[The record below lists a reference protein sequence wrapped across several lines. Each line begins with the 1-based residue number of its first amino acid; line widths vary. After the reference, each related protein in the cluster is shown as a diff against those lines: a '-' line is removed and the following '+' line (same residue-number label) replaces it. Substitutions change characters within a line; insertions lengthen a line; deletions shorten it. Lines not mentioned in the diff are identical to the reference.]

1 MAVKFRL
8 TRHGS
13 KKKPY
18 YRIVVADERYP
29 RDGKF
34 IDMVGSYDSLKE
46 PVRGDPGQGE
56 DSGLVRERR
65 ETDEDGRGAFSS
77 GKGSRSESNT
87 LTFRRW
93 SCAERTDRV
102 HR

>member
-1 MAVKFRL
+1 LAVKFRL
-8 TRHGS
+8 TRHGG

-46 PVRGDPGQGE
+46 PIEVTLDKEKITAWYQKGVRPTKTVGE
-56 DSGLVRERR
+56 LFKRE
-65 ETDEDGRGAFSS
+65 GV
-77 GKGSRSESNT
+77 
-87 LTFRRW
+87 L
-93 SCAERTDRV
+93 
-102 HR
+102 